1 MDHQDDGD
9 DDYDTMVLATTY
21 KRWCT
26 SWSTS
31 KGWVGGL
38 DHRKFNIRSQS
49 INETSPYKYTQKPFK
64 SFYVN
69 IFKLLL

>member
-1 MDHQDDGD
+1 MDHQDDGE

-26 SWSTS
+26 SWSTT

-38 DHRKFNIRSQS
+38 DHRKFNIRSQR
-49 INETSPYKYTQKPFK
+49 INEISLNKYIQNPFK
-64 SFYVN
+64 PSYVN
-69 IFKLLL
+69 VFKLLL